1 MMCPAVMQQQQ
12 QHHTS
17 SILTTI
23 SEFPRLLPNVCC
35 NRLANYPFEAARV
48 GTIIKIV
55 NILSRVAIERAT
67 PLRVVYIATYCADV
81 LLFVFRFMMII

>member
-1 MMCPAVMQQQQ
+1 MMCPAVLQQQQKQQQ
-12 QHHTS
+12 QHHTQ

-23 SEFPRLLPNVCC
+23 SEFHRLLPNVCY
-35 NRLANYPFEAARV
+35 NRLANYPFEADRV

-67 PLRVVYIATYCADV
+67 PHHSESSILQHIV
-81 LLFVFRFMMII
+81 LMSC